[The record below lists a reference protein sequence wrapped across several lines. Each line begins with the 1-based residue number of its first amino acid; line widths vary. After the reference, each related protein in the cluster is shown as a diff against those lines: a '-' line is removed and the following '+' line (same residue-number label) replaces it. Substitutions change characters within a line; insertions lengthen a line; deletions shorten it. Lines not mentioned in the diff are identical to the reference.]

1 MKNDLSMI
9 TQNDIQQLVNSATL
23 TGFEIDVEDLQL
35 LQWNAGISTHLPQA
49 LPDNNAAVYIFKWG
63 NEYLK
68 VGKVNSNSNAR
79 YQSQHYN
86 PNSSMSNLSKSILQ
100 DEELRINLNNIS
112 VSEWIKANTTRFNI
126 LIPSRLGKNFV
137 HFAEAFF
144 ILKCNPRFENTR
156 A

>member
-1 MKNDLSMI
+1 MI
-9 TQNDIQQLVNSATL
+9 TQADLNSLVTSATQA
-23 TGFEIDVEDLQL
+23 GFNLVLDDLQL
-35 LQWNAGISTHLPQA
+35 LQWNAGIDSHIPQA
-49 LPDNNAAVYIFKWG
+49 LPVNMAAVYIFKWQDT
-63 NEYLK
+63 YLK

-86 PNSSMSNLSKSILQ
+86 PNSSNSNLSKSLLQ
-100 DEELRINLNNIS
+100 DSALQLHLDNVNIT
-112 VSEWIKANTTRFNI
+112 EWVKANTTRFNI